1 MPTGL
6 GTITMTNPNY
16 QVYHG
21 VILTVNKRFSN
32 RWQMNGSLT
41 LQDNPQYTPY
51 GPGVAESNVTN
62 PTGVEFTNGVST
74 LAPLPVQAERQ
85 LRAAVGHQRRPAT

>member
-1 MPTGL
+1 
-6 GTITMTNPNY
+6 MTNPNY

-32 RWQMNGSLT
+32 RWQMNGSVT
-41 LQDNPQYTPY
+41 LQDNPQYTPF

-74 LAPLPVQAERQ
+74 LRRYLFKLSGSYRC
-85 LRAAVGHQRRPAT
+85 RGTSTRPAT